1 MSLIYFLLYLRI
13 ESGTEIIISQTGIKI
28 PEKGYR
34 AYPPVQIQSVPCELP
49 AGEIELVQL
58 VHVLAVVAATAVEK
72 VFGGQSWHAEASN
85 VSLYVPGAHGTHAP
99 LLSSNPEP
107 ISHFEMHCSAL
118 LAPVSSVMSVPGHA
132 VQSVE
137 PLTSLY
143 VFRAHGSH
151 TSAVERVAWVPAVH
165 CLHALS
171 PTTSAKLPDKQASQ
185 SGTLGATF
193 VRKQPG
199 VKPRFKMG
207 TANAVSIG

>member
-1 MSLIYFLLYLRI
+1 VSLIYFLLYLRI

-34 AYPPVQIQSVPCELP
+34 AYPPVQIQSVPSELP

-107 ISHFEMHCSAL
+107 ISHFVMHCSTL
-118 LAPVSSVMSVPGHA
+118 FAPVSSVISVPGHA
-132 VQSVE
+132 VQSAE

-143 VFRAHGSH
+143 VFRGQFSH
-151 TSAVERVAWVPAVH
+151 VFSEAAATAEPKVPAVH
-165 CLHALS
+165 CLHSLS

-185 SGTLGATF
+185 TISTYA
-193 VRKQPG
+193 R
-199 VKPRFKMG
+199 
-207 TANAVSIG
+207 